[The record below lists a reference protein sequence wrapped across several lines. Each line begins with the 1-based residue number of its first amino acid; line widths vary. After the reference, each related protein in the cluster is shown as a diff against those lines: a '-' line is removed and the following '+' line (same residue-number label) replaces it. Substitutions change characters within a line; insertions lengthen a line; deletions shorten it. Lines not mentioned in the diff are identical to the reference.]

1 MTERI
6 VIVGG
11 GLAAATAATELRKR
25 GFGGS
30 ILMLAAEPHPPY
42 IRPPLSKG
50 YLQGS
55 EERDAAFVHPE
66 GWYAEHDVELR
77 TSTRVTRIDREAGT
91 VTLSDGD
98 GGGDRGRDAV
108 AYDRLLLATGA
119 EPRRLSIPG
128 ADARGI
134 FSLRTLENS
143 EELRDALAAGSKRV
157 AVVGAGWIGLEVA
170 AAARAYGNDVMVIGR
185 EQVPLAGALGD
196 ELGAVFQRLH
206 ESHGVRFELG
216 ADTNAFRVDEGRVTG
231 VVLGGSAGDGA
242 EPRIVDAD
250 LVVVGVGAIPST
262 ELAAAAGL
270 MIDNGIRVDASLRS
284 SDERIFA
291 AGDVA
296 NPWHP
301 VLGAYLRNEHWANA
315 KAGGKVAAAS
325 MMGEQA
331 QLDAIPYF
339 YTDQFE
345 LGMEYSGYVPLAR
358 DARVVYRGDPA
369 SLEFIAFWIA
379 DGRVVAG
386 MNVNVWDV
394 NEQVQRLIGSRRE
407 VDLGRL
413 ADPSIALSEL

>member
-1 MTERI
+1 MTDRI

-11 GLAAATAATELRKR
+11 GLAAATAATDLRKR
-25 GFGGS
+25 GFAGS
-30 ILMLAAEPHPPY
+30 IRMLAAEPHSPY

-55 EERDAAFVHPE
+55 EERSAAFVHPDD
-66 GWYAEHDVELR
+66 WYGEHDVQLT
-77 TSTRVTRIDREAGT
+77 TSARVESIDRAASA
-91 VTLSDGD
+91 VTLAEGE
-98 GGGDRGRDAV
+98 V
-108 AYDRLLLATGA
+108 VPYDRLLLATGA

-134 FSLRTLENS
+134 HCLRTLENS
-143 EELRDALAAGSKRV
+143 EELRDALAGGSKRV
-157 AVVGAGWIGLEVA
+157 VIVGAGWIGLEIA
-170 AAARAYGNDVMVIGR
+170 AAARGYGNDVVVIGR
-185 EQVPLAGALGD
+185 EKVPLEGPLGD
-196 ELGAVFQRLH
+196 ELGSVFQRLH
-206 ESHGVRFELG
+206 ESHGVRFELD
-216 ADTNAFRVDEGRVTG
+216 AVTSAFRVDEGRVTG
-231 VVLGGSAGDGA
+231 VHIDNGAG
-242 EPRIVDAD
+242 PRTVDAD

-270 MIDNGIRVDASLRS
+270 TVDNGIQVDAALRS
-284 SDERIFA
+284 SDDRIFA

-296 NPWHP
+296 NAWHP
-301 VLGAYLRNEHWANA
+301 VLGAYLRNEHWATA
-315 KAGGKVAAAS
+315 KASGKVAAAS
-325 MMGEQA
+325 LMGEWA

-345 LGMEYSGYVPLAR
+345 LGMEYSGYGPLAR

-394 NEQVQRLIGSRRE
+394 NDQVQELIRSARPVDATRLS
-407 VDLGRL
+407 
-413 ADPSIALSEL
+413 DPSVALTEL

>member
-1 MTERI
+1 MPDHI

-11 GLAAATAATELRKR
+11 GLAGATAATELRKR
-25 GFGGS
+25 GFDGS
-30 ILMLAAEPHPPY
+30 IRILAAEPHPPY

-55 EERDAAFVHPE
+55 EERDAAFVHPDE
-66 GWYAEHDVELR
+66 WYAEHGVELS
-77 TSTRVTRIDREAGT
+77 TATRVESIDRGAST
-91 VTLSDGD
+91 VTLA
-98 GGGDRGRDAV
+98 GGQV
-108 AYDRLLLATGA
+108 VPYDRLLLATGA
-119 EPRRLSIPG
+119 EPRRLGIPG
-128 ADARGI
+128 GDADGI
-134 FSLRTLENS
+134 HYLRTLENS
-143 EELRDALAAGSKRV
+143 EELRDALADGSKRV
-157 AVVGAGWIGLEVA
+157 VIVGAGWIGLEIA
-170 AAARAYGNDVMVIGR
+170 AAARGYGNDVVVIGM
-185 EQVPLAGALGD
+185 EKTPLAAPLGT

-206 ESHGVRFELG
+206 ESHGVRFEL
-216 ADTNAFRVDEGRVTG
+216 DTATTGFRVVDGRVTG
-231 VVLGGSAGDGA
+231 VTIDDGS
-242 EPRIVDAD
+242 EPRTVDAD
-250 LVVVGVGAIPST
+250 VVVVGVGATPSV
-262 ELAAAAGL
+262 ELAATAGL
-270 MIDNGIRVDASLRS
+270 TVGDGILVDASLRT

-315 KAGGKVAAAS
+315 KASGKVAAAS
-325 MMGEQA
+325 MMSEQA

-345 LGMEYSGYVPLAR
+345 LGMEYSGYGPLTR
-358 DARVVYRGDPA
+358 GARVVYRGDPA

-394 NEQVQRLIGSRRE
+394 NDQVQELIRSGRE

-413 ADPSIALSEL
+413 ADRSIALSEV

>member
-1 MTERI
+1 MSDRI

-25 GFGGS
+25 GFDGS
-30 ILMLAAEPHPPY
+30 IRLLAGEPHPPY

-55 EERDAAFVHPE
+55 EERSAAFVHPD
-66 GWYAEHDVELR
+66 GWYAEHDVQLS
-77 TSTRVTRIDREAGT
+77 TSARVESIDRATGG
-91 VTLSDGD
+91 VAL
-98 GGGDRGRDAV
+98 GGGETV
-108 AYDRLLLATGA
+108 PYDRLLLATGA

-128 ADARGI
+128 ADAGGI
-134 FSLRTLENS
+134 HYLRTLES
-143 EELRDALAAGSKRV
+143 SDELRDALAAGSKRV
-157 AVVGAGWIGLEVA
+157 AIVGAGWIGLEVA
-170 AAARAYGNDVMVIGR
+170 AGARAYGNDVVVIGR
-185 EQVPLAGALGD
+185 EKIPLEGPLGD
-196 ELGAVFQRLH
+196 ELGGVFQRLH

-216 ADTNAFRVDEGRVTG
+216 TATNSFRVHDGRVTG
-231 VVLGGSAGDGA
+231 VHLGSGTDV
-242 EPRIVDAD
+242 RTVDAD
-250 LVVVGVGAIPST
+250 VVVVGVGAIPSI

-270 MIDNGIRVDASLRS
+270 TIDNGIRVDASLRS

-296 NPWHP
+296 NAWHP
-301 VLGAYLRNEHWANA
+301 VLGQYLRNEHWATA
-315 KAGGKVAAAS
+315 KASGKVAAAS

-345 LGMEYSGYVPLAR
+345 LGMEYSGYGPLAR
-358 DARVVYRGDPA
+358 GAQVVYRGDPA

-394 NEQVQRLIGSRRE
+394 NDQVQELIRSGRRI
-407 VDLGRL
+407 DLDRL
-413 ADPSIALSEL
+413 ADPSIALGEV

>member
-1 MTERI
+1 MPDRI

-11 GLAAATAATELRKR
+11 GLAGATAATELRKR
-25 GFGGS
+25 GFDGS
-30 ILMLAAEPHPPY
+30 IRILAAEPHPPY

-55 EERDAAFVHPE
+55 EERSAAFVHPDE
-66 GWYAEHDVELR
+66 WYGEHGVELS
-77 TSTRVTRIDREAGT
+77 TSARVESIDRVTGT
-91 VTLSDGD
+91 VTLSSGET
-98 GGGDRGRDAV
+98 V
-108 AYDRLLLATGA
+108 PYDRLLLATGA
-119 EPRRLSIPG
+119 EPRRLGIPG

-134 FSLRTLENS
+134 HYLRTLENS
-143 EELRDALAAGSKRV
+143 EELRDALADGSKRV
-157 AVVGAGWIGLEVA
+157 AIVGAGWIGLEIA
-170 AAARAYGNDVMVIGR
+170 AAARTYGNDVVVIGR
-185 EQVPLAGALGD
+185 EKVPLEGPLGA

-206 ESHGVRFELG
+206 ESHGVRFDLG
-216 ADTNAFRVDEGRVTG
+216 TATTAFRVDDGRVTG
-231 VVLGGSAGDGA
+231 VIVDGQGAGA
-242 EPRIVDAD
+242 EPRTVDAD
-250 LVVVGVGAIPST
+250 LVIVGVGAIPST
-262 ELAAAAGL
+262 ELAEAAGL
-270 MIDNGIRVDASLRS
+270 TIDNGIQVDASLHT

-345 LGMEYSGYVPLAR
+345 LGMEYSGYGPLTR
-358 DARVVYRGDPA
+358 DAQVLYRGDPA

-379 DGRVVAG
+379 RGRVVAG

-394 NEQVQRLIGSRRE
+394 NDQVQQLIRSERV

>member
-1 MTERI
+1 MTDRI

-11 GLAAATAATELRKR
+11 GLAAATAATELRRR
-25 GFGGS
+25 GFAGS
-30 ILMLAAEPHPPY
+30 IRLLAAEPHAPY

-55 EERDAAFVHPE
+55 EERSAAFVHPDD
-66 GWYAEHDVELR
+66 WYGEHEVELS
-77 TSTRVTRIDREAGT
+77 TSARVESIDRASAE
-91 VTLSDGD
+91 VTLADGE
-98 GGGDRGRDAV
+98 AV
-108 AYDRLLLATGA
+108 PYDRLLLATGA

-134 FSLRTLENS
+134 HSLRTLENS

-157 AVVGAGWIGLEVA
+157 ALVGAGWIGLEVA
-170 AAARAYGNDVMVIGR
+170 AAARSYGNDVVVIGR
-185 EQVPLAGALGD
+185 EKIPLKGPLGD
-196 ELGAVFQRLH
+196 ELGLVFQRLH

-216 ADTNAFRVDEGRVTG
+216 TGASAFRVDDGRVTG
-231 VVLGGSAGDGA
+231 VQLIGHGDGGGD
-242 EPRIVDAD
+242 PRTVDAD
-250 LVVVGVGAIPST
+250 LVVVGAGAIPST
-262 ELAAAAGL
+262 ELATAAGL
-270 MIDNGIRVDASLRS
+270 TVDNGIQVDASLRT

-296 NPWHP
+296 NAWHP
-301 VLGAYLRNEHWANA
+301 VLKAYLRNEHWATA
-315 KAGGKVAAAS
+315 KASGKVAAAS
-325 MMGEQA
+325 LMGEQA

-345 LGMEYSGYVPLAR
+345 LGMEYSGYGPLAAN
-358 DARVVYRGDPA
+358 ARVVFRGDPA

-394 NEQVQRLIGSRRE
+394 NDRVQDLIRSGRQ
-407 VDLGRL
+407 VDLDRL
-413 ADPSIALSEL
+413 TDLSIELAEV

>member
-1 MTERI
+1 VPDRI

-11 GLAAATAATELRKR
+11 GLAGATAATELRKR
-25 GFGGS
+25 GFDGS
-30 ILMLAAEPHPPY
+30 IRIMAAEPHPPY

-55 EERDAAFVHPE
+55 EERAAAFVHPDE
-66 GWYAEHDVELR
+66 WYAEHRVELS
-77 TSTRVTRIDREAGT
+77 TATRVESIDRAAGT
-91 VTLSDGD
+91 VTLA
-98 GGGDRGRDAV
+98 GGETV
-108 AYDRLLLATGA
+108 PYDRLLLATGA
-119 EPRRLSIPG
+119 EPRRLGIPG
-128 ADARGI
+128 ADAGGI
-134 FSLRTLENS
+134 HYLRTLENS

-157 AVVGAGWIGLEVA
+157 AIVGAGWIGLEIA
-170 AAARAYGNDVMVIGR
+170 AAARTYDNDVVVIGR
-185 EQVPLAGALGD
+185 EKIPLEGPLGD
-196 ELGAVFQRLH
+196 ELGAVFRRLH
-206 ESHGVRFELG
+206 ESHGVRFELD
-216 ADTNAFRVDEGRVTG
+216 AVTESFRVNDGRVTG
-231 VVLGGSAGDGA
+231 VVLGGQGDGD
-242 EPRIVDAD
+242 ESRTVDAD

-270 MIDNGIRVDASLRS
+270 TIENGIRVDASLRTP
-284 SDERIFA
+284 DERIFA

-315 KAGGKVAAAS
+315 KASGKVAAAS

-345 LGMEYSGYVPLAR
+345 LGMEYSGYGPLTR
-358 DARVVYRGDPA
+358 GARVVYRGDPE

-394 NEQVQRLIGSRRE
+394 NDQVQELIRSGRE

-413 ADPSIALSEL
+413 ADPSIALPEV

>member
-1 MTERI
+1 MPDRI

-25 GFGGS
+25 GFDGS
-30 ILMLAAEPHPPY
+30 IRLLAAEPHAPY

-55 EERDAAFVHPE
+55 EKRDAAFVHPE
-66 GWYAEHDVELR
+66 EWYGEHGVDLR
-77 TSTRVTRIDREAGT
+77 TSARVESIDRQAGS
-91 VTLSDGD
+91 VRLSDGET
-98 GGGDRGRDAV
+98 V
-108 AYDRLLLATGA
+108 PYDRLLLATGA

-134 FSLRTLENS
+134 HYLRTLENS
-143 EELRDALAAGSKRV
+143 EELRDALAVGSKRV
-157 AVVGAGWIGLEVA
+157 AIVGAGWIGLEIA
-170 AAARAYGNDVMVIGR
+170 AAARGYGNDVVVIGR
-185 EQVPLAGALGD
+185 EKIPLEGPLGD
-196 ELGAVFQRLH
+196 ELGRVFQRLH
-206 ESHGVRFELG
+206 ESHGVLFEL
-216 ADTNAFRVDEGRVTG
+216 DTVTESFRVDDGRVTG
-231 VVLGGSAGDGA
+231 VVLGGQGAGA

-262 ELAAAAGL
+262 ELAEAAEL
-270 MIDNGIRVDASLRS
+270 TIDNGIQVDASLRT

-315 KAGGKVAAAS
+315 KASGKVAAAS

-345 LGMEYSGYVPLAR
+345 LGMEYSGYGPLTR

-394 NEQVQRLIGSRRE
+394 NDQVQELIRSGRQ
-407 VDLGRL
+407 VDLARL
-413 ADPSIALSEL
+413 ADPSIALPEI

>member
-1 MTERI
+1 VSDRI

-25 GFGGS
+25 GFDGS
-30 ILMLAAEPHPPY
+30 IRMLAAEPNAPY

-55 EERDAAFVHPE
+55 EERSAAFVHPDD
-66 GWYAEHDVELR
+66 WYGEHDVQLS
-77 TSTRVTRIDREAGT
+77 TSARVTSIDRAAGV
-91 VTLSDGD
+91 VTRADGE
-98 GGGDRGRDAV
+98 GV

-134 FSLRTLENS
+134 HSLRTLEDS
-143 EELRDALAAGSKRV
+143 EELRDALAGGSKRV
-157 AVVGAGWIGLEVA
+157 AIVGAGWIGLEIA
-170 AAARAYGNDVMVIGR
+170 AAARAYGNDVVVIGR
-185 EQVPLAGALGD
+185 EKVPLEGPLGE
-196 ELGAVFQRLH
+196 ELGVVFQRLH
-206 ESHGVRFELG
+206 ESHGVRFELDVG
-216 ADTNAFRVDEGRVTG
+216 TTAFRVDEGRVTG
-231 VVLGGSAGDGA
+231 VQIGDGA
-242 EPRIVDAD
+242 DDGSGDGGAARTVDAD
-250 LVVVGVGAIPST
+250 LVVVGVGAVPST

-270 MIDNGIRVDASLRS
+270 TIDNGIQVDASLRS

-296 NPWHP
+296 NAWHP
-301 VLGAYLRNEHWANA
+301 VLGAYLRNEHWATA
-315 KAGGKVAAAS
+315 KASGKVAAAS
-325 MMGEQA
+325 LMGEFA
-331 QLDAIPYF
+331 QLDAIPYY

-345 LGMEYSGYVPLAR
+345 LGMEYSGYGPLAR
-358 DARVVYRGDPA
+358 NARVVYRGDPA
-369 SLEFIAFWIA
+369 TLEFVAFWVA

-394 NEQVQRLIGSRRE
+394 NDRVQQLISSRRE

-413 ADPSIALSEL
+413 TDPAIPVGEV

>member
-1 MTERI
+1 MPDRI

-25 GFGGS
+25 GFDGS
-30 ILMLAAEPHPPY
+30 IRLLAAEPHAPY

-55 EERDAAFVHPE
+55 EERDAAFVHSE
-66 GWYAEHDVELR
+66 EWYGEHGVELS
-77 TSTRVTRIDREAGT
+77 TSARVASIDRQAGS
-91 VTLSDGD
+91 VRLSDGET
-98 GGGDRGRDAV
+98 V
-108 AYDRLLLATGA
+108 PYDRLLLATGA
-119 EPRRLSIPG
+119 QPRRLSIPG

-134 FSLRTLENS
+134 HYLRTLENS

-157 AVVGAGWIGLEVA
+157 AIVGAGWIGLEIA
-170 AAARAYGNDVMVIGR
+170 AAARGYGNDVVVIGR
-185 EQVPLAGALGD
+185 EKIPLEGPLGD
-196 ELGAVFQRLH
+196 ELGLVFQRLH
-206 ESHGVRFELG
+206 ESHGVRFEL
-216 ADTNAFRVDEGRVTG
+216 DTVTDSFRVDEGRVTG
-231 VVLGGSAGDGA
+231 VVLGGQGSGDT
-242 EPRIVDAD
+242 RVVDAD

-262 ELAAAAGL
+262 ELAEAAGL
-270 MIDNGIRVDASLRS
+270 TIDNGIQVDASLRT

-325 MMGEQA
+325 MMGDQA

-339 YTDQFE
+339 YTDQYE
-345 LGMEYSGYVPLAR
+345 LGMEYSGYGPLTH
-358 DARVVYRGDPA
+358 DARAVYRGDPA
-369 SLEFIAFWIA
+369 SLEFIAFWVA

-394 NEQVQRLIGSRRE
+394 NDQVQELIRSGRE
-407 VDLGRL
+407 VDIGRL
-413 ADPSIALSEL
+413 ADPSIALPEV

>member
-1 MTERI
+1 MTDRI

-25 GFGGS
+25 GFDGS
-30 ILMLAAEPHPPY
+30 IRVLAGEPHPPY

-50 YLQGS
+50 YLTGS
-55 EERDAAFVHPE
+55 EELSAAFVHPDE
-66 GWYAEHDVELR
+66 WYGEHDVQLS
-77 TSTRVTRIDREAGT
+77 TSARAERVDRAAST
-91 VTLSDGD
+91 VILSDGE
-98 GGGDRGRDAV
+98 AV
-108 AYDRLLLATGA
+108 GYDRLLLATGA

-128 ADARGI
+128 SDAHGI
-134 FSLRTLENS
+134 HYLRTVENS
-143 EELRDALAAGSKRV
+143 EELRAELAAGSKRV
-157 AVVGAGWIGLEVA
+157 AIVGAGWIGLEIA
-170 AAARAYGNDVMVIGR
+170 AAARGYGNDVVVIGR
-185 EQVPLAGALGD
+185 ERIPLEGPLGD

-216 ADTNAFRVDEGRVTG
+216 TATSGFRVEEGRVTG
-231 VVLGGSAGDGA
+231 VQLADPGAGDGGA
-242 EPRIVDAD
+242 VADQRIVDAD

-270 MIDNGIRVDASLRS
+270 TIDNGIRVDAALRT

-296 NPWHP
+296 NAWHP
-301 VLGAYLRNEHWANA
+301 VLGAYLRNEHWATA
-315 KAGGKVAAAS
+315 KASGKVAAAS
-325 MMGEQA
+325 LMGEPA

-345 LGMEYSGYVPLAR
+345 LGMEYSGYGPLTRGAE
-358 DARVVYRGDPA
+358 VVYRGDPA
-369 SLEFIAFWIA
+369 SLEFVAFWVA

-394 NEQVQRLIGSRRE
+394 NDQVQQLIGSRRT
-407 VDLGRL
+407 VDPARL
-413 ADPSIALSEL
+413 ADPSIALAEV